1 MTDRRLADRR
11 NRPLISEALT
21 RRKERRGDERRDSPR
36 REIALDVREPGQ
48 KARSC
53 MGDLSVSGASFI
65 TMAPPLSDSVQLMFT
80 VPTFAGP
87 VIASAVVVA
96 RRGVAKGTQVSVVF
110 TDIDLEAELA
120 IAQWFDEA
128 GVTPPKVERGAVA
141 SLA

>member
-11 NRPLISEALT
+11 NRPLVAEALT
-21 RRKERRGDERRDSPR
+21 RRRERRGDERRDSPR

-48 KARSC
+48 KSRPC
-53 MGDLSVSGASFI
+53 IGDLSVSGASFI
-65 TMAPPLSDSVQLMFT
+65 TMAPPVSDSVELMFT
-80 VPTFAGP
+80 VPTYAGP

-110 TDIDLEAELA
+110 TDIDIEAELA
-120 IAQWFDEA
+120 VAQWFDDSS
-128 GVTPPKVERGAVA
+128 VMPPKVERGAVA